1 MHDLVQEAYPL
12 PGCFHESVMSL
23 PCPLNSKAEEDKDG
37 IVGYV
42 PSMSFYPLLVFFFF
56 FNCLLLLSL
65 KSTSQIDIF
74 HVQTTLGILNIE
86 REIFEE
92 ADETCIYIYE

>member
-42 PSMSFYPLLVFFFF
+42 PSMSFYSLLVFFFLIACYF
-56 FNCLLLLSL
+56 CL
-65 KSTSQIDIF
+65 
-74 HVQTTLGILNIE
+74 
-86 REIFEE
+86 
-92 ADETCIYIYE
+92 